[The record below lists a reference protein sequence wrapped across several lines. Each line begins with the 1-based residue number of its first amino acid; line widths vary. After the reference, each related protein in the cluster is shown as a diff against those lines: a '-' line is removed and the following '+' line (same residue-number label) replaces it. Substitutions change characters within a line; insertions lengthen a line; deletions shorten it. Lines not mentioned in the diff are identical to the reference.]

1 MPVWRVTINK
11 VKAERLPST
20 TEGMTVEVK
29 PSLRNAEVEKAGNAE
44 LIKVEYV
51 LNADYKPGIGQIE
64 IGGHIYFL
72 GLDPKKV
79 MKDNT
84 IIDPDIVR
92 QAYQRIFV
100 EPMVLAINLAKDLT
114 LPLPV
119 RMPEITVDASAV
131 GKSPKAGKASK
142 KK

>member
-11 VKAERLPST
+11 VKAERSPAT

-29 PSLRNAEVEKAGNAE
+29 PSLRDAEVEKAGNAE
-44 LIKVEYV
+44 LIKVEY
-51 LNADYKPGIGQIE
+51 LLKAQYQPNIGQIE
-64 IGGHIYFL
+64 VGGHIYFI

-79 MKDNT
+79 LKDDVV
-84 IIDPDIVR
+84 IDPDVVR

-100 EPMVLAINLAKDLT
+100 EPMVLAIGLAKDLT

-119 RMPEITVDASAV
+119 RMPEITVDDSAI
-131 GKSPKAGKASK
+131 KKAQKSK